1 MVQWIIIYAD
11 FDKINYSSKKETP
24 IFIGL
29 DFEGLPL
36 TQINF
41 MPGWRYLLWQ
51 ANHIFY
57 IYFYWFQDIF
67 KMDSGFY
74 QILYLLGVSPVI
86 MNKGNQLKLT
96 DVIKGNY

>member
-41 MPGWRYLLWQ
+41 MPG
-51 ANHIFY
+51 
-57 IYFYWFQDIF
+57 
-67 KMDSGFY
+67 
-74 QILYLLGVSPVI
+74 
-86 MNKGNQLKLT
+86 
-96 DVIKGNY
+96 